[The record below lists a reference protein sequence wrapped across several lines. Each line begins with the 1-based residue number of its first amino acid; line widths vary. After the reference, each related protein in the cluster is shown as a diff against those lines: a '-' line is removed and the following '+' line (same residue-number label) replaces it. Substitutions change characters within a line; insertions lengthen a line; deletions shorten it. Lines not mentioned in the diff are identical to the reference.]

1 MQEQLIRV
9 NVLDEETGYGSK
21 EECHR
26 NGWLHRAFSVFLYR
40 GSQLFVQRRAL
51 DKYHSGGLWS
61 NACCSHPR
69 KGESLEEAVER
80 RLWEE
85 LSVSCRCM
93 EIDSFV
99 YYQKYRGGLYE
110 YEYDHV
116 LLGEYQEEITC
127 NPEEA
132 MDGAWVEMEDLM
144 EDLEQCPEKYSAWF
158 RIACPKVIKVMHA
171 WRQKAAERGI

>member
-40 GSQLFVQRRAL
+40 GSQLFIQRRAL

-80 RLWEE
+80 RLWE
-85 LSVSCRCM
+85 
-93 EIDSFV
+93 
-99 YYQKYRGGLYE
+99 
-110 YEYDHV
+110 
-116 LLGEYQEEITC
+116 
-127 NPEEA
+127 
-132 MDGAWVEMEDLM
+132 
-144 EDLEQCPEKYSAWF
+144 
-158 RIACPKVIKVMHA
+158 
-171 WRQKAAERGI
+171 

>member
-40 GSQLFVQRRAL
+40 GSQLFIQRRAL

-69 KGESLEEAVER
+69 KGESLEEAVQ
-80 RLWEE
+80 
-85 LSVSCRCM
+85 VC
-93 EIDSFV
+93 
-99 YYQKYRGGLYE
+99 YE
-110 YEYDHV
+110 NAKEGDAV
-116 LLGEYQEEITC
+116 LLSPACASWG
-127 NPEEA
+127 
-132 MDGAWVEMEDLM
+132 M
-144 EDLEQCPEKYSAWF
+144 F
-158 RIACPKVIKVMHA
+158 RNYE
-171 WRQKAAERGI
+171 ERGNLFKEIVRDLKE